1 MTNEIKVEVLLNDK
15 NDSIIRWDK
24 EAGENIQMIR
34 KYCRITQ
41 KELASLIGT
50 NPKRIMQ
57 FEKGQ
62 MYPNVNEAYK
72 ICEALQVSYLA
83 LFFKIRI
90 KEKSCDSKTGL
101 SAGTIECLTQLNRKN
116 SKFIKLINQLHYK
129 PQMADMICELMEF
142 SKRYS
147 A

>member
-1 MTNEIKVEVLLNDK
+1 MTNEIKPEVLLNGK

-24 EAGENIQMIR
+24 ESGENIQMIR
-34 KYCRITQ
+34 KYCGITQ
-41 KELASLIGT
+41 KELASIIGT
-50 NPKRIMQ
+50 NTKRIIQ
-57 FEKGQ
+57 LEKGLTSLK
-62 MYPNVNEAYK
+62 VNEAYK

-116 SKFIKLINQLHYK
+116 SKFIKVINQLQYK
-129 PQMADMICELMEF
+129 PQMADMICEMIEF